1 MASNQLI
8 IDEDYWRDMA
18 SFFERQGK
26 NYESMIQEYVQTLK
40 TIRDSAIIDGAVSAA
55 LSEFITYAE
64 KLENQIGS
72 LSTRAKSAVNQFL
85 ADIDAKD
92 QYQF

>member
-18 SFFERQGK
+18 SFFEKQGK

>member
-18 SFFERQGK
+18 SFFEKQGK

-40 TIRDSAIIDGAVSAA
+40 AIRDSAIIDGAVSAA